1 MHMVAA
7 GNPNLHVTCH
17 NRMQGYELF
26 GFTRDGGATVYRE
39 WAPAAQSAQLIG
51 DFNGW
56 QGTPL
61 ERDDFGVWSVRLPD
75 GAGCSRS
82 KQGAR

>member
-1 MHMVAA
+1 M
-7 GNPNLHVTCH
+7 
-17 NRMQGYELF
+17 
-26 GFTRDGGATVYRE
+26 YRE

-61 ERDDFGVWSVRLPD
+61 DRDDFGVWSMRLPD
-75 GAGCSRS
+75 GESLIETEVLRCVMLQWGMHHAHYKRQAYVLDLRCSGS
-82 KQGAR
+82 